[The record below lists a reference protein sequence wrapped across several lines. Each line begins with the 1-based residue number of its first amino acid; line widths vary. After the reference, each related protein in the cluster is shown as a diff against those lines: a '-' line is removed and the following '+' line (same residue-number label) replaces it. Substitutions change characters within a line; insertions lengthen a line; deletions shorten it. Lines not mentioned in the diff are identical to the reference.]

1 MAGIPEGSGIIMS
14 IATQAAALKAAQL
27 QISVNAAILSDVLD
41 FQEEFVT
48 ELLQSLGIGQNV
60 DITV

>member
-27 QISVNAAILSDVLD
+27 KISVNAAILSDALD

-60 DITV
+60 DVVV